1 MTQFYFK
8 VEWYFNGEKLQ
19 HGHRFRTF
27 HDFGIVILDILYC
40 YEENSGVYEC
50 KAFNKAG
57 SDSTKANLRCSSKT
71 NLILDSQLPRGM
83 EGGLEKI
90 QTLEDL
96 TMKVRDEK
104 VSVENHQAPMFT
116 EPLSNIDSL
125 REGESAHFEG
135 RLTPIDDPNLKVK

>member
-1 MTQFYFK
+1 M
-8 VEWYFNGEKLQ
+8 Q

-40 YEENSGVYEC
+40 YEENSGIYEC
-50 KAFNKAG
+50 RASNKVG
-57 SDSTKANLRCSSKT
+57 TDSTKANLRCSSKT
-71 NLILDSQLPRGM
+71 NLILESQLPQGM

-96 TMKVRDEK
+96 TIRSKDERAT
-104 VSVENHQAPMFT
+104 VEIRQAPMFI
-116 EPLSNIDSL
+116 EPLLNIDSL

-135 RLTPIDDPNLKVK
+135 RLTPINDPNLKVIFILFIYYFMY

>member
-1 MTQFYFK
+1 M
-8 VEWYFNGEKLQ
+8 EWYFNGEKLQ

-40 YEENSGVYEC
+40 YEENSGLYEC
-50 KAFNKAG
+50 RAFNKAG
-57 SDSTKANLRCSSKT
+57 SDSTKANLLCTSKT
-71 NLILDSQLPRGM
+71 NLILESQLPQGM

-96 TMKVRDEK
+96 TIKFRDER
-104 VSVENHQAPMFT
+104 VSVENRQAPIFT

-125 REGESAHFEG
+125 REGENAHFEA
-135 RLTPIDDPNLKVK
+135 RLTPINDPNLKVIL

>member
-1 MTQFYFK
+1 M
-8 VEWYFNGEKLQ
+8 
-19 HGHRFRTF
+19 
-27 HDFGIVILDILYC
+27 YC

-50 KAFNKAG
+50 RASNKAG
-57 SDSTKANLRCSSKT
+57 SDSTKASLRCTSKT
-71 NLILDSQLPRGM
+71 NLILESQLPQGM

-96 TMKVRDEK
+96 TLKVKDEK
-104 VSVENHQAPMFT
+104 VSVENRQAPIFT

-135 RLTPIDDPNLKVK
+135 RLTPIDDSNLKVIFFYSITRDFY

>member
-1 MTQFYFK
+1 M
-8 VEWYFNGEKLQ
+8 
-19 HGHRFRTF
+19 
-27 HDFGIVILDILYC
+27 ILDILYC

-50 KAFNKAG
+50 RAFNKAG
-57 SDSTKANLRCSSKT
+57 TDTTKASLRCSSKT
-71 NLILDSQLPRGM
+71 NLILDSQLPHGM

-96 TMKVRDEK
+96 TMRVKDEK
-104 VSVENHQAPMFT
+104 VSVENRQAPMFT

-135 RLTPIDDPNLKVK
+135 RLIPIDDPNLKVK